1 MRRVLSAA
9 LVVVC
14 LMDPT
19 GILIAQSERDVAAG
33 VDKLFV
39 NSNRDGAP
47 GLAIAIVRDGR
58 VLMTKGYGLASLEY
72 RVPITASTVFDVAS
86 LAKQFTGLAV
96 AVLVG
101 QGKLALDADIRTYLP
116 EFPDLGH
123 RITID
128 HLLHHTSGLRDWPST
143 LSVAGWRLDDVITTD
158 QILSMAYRQRSLN
171 FLPGAE
177 YSYSNTGYN
186 LLAEIIARVTDQS
199 FPEWMHQNLFR
210 PLGMTHT
217 HFREDYTE
225 VISQSTSGYS
235 RWADSTYHRVPDNLT
250 APGSSSLFTTVEDL
264 SKWLISFDNPVV
276 GGKAPLALTRTR
288 GVLNN
293 GTTIPYAFGITH
305 GDHQGVPTLSH
316 SGAWASVG
324 TFLLYFPQQRL
335 GVIVLAN
342 DGTIDPSRAA
352 YEIADIFLGKKKPDA
367 VADARVPVSGQKQE
381 TFSNVSPALLD
392 EYVGLY
398 RLAPGWYVQITRD
411 GQGLKTQATA
421 WWGPEK
427 AFPMTPRSANEY
439 WVEAYRASIVFQ
451 RGANGHVTHFNYRDM
466 QAPKVSDPG
475 PPSPSQLRQLAGEYE
490 SEELHTTYVVEATDS
505 TLVLWHPH
513 HGRVPLTRVARSD
526 FAGSPWFLNS
536 IDFQPD
542 SAGVVAGFMVN
553 AGDRSRN
560 IWFARRR

>member
-1 MRRVLSAA
+1 MRSLMTAA
-9 LVVVC
+9 LVVLC
-14 LMDPT
+14 LTDAS
-19 GILIAQSERDVAAG
+19 GILIAQSDRDVAAR

-72 RVPITASTVFDVAS
+72 KVPITGSTVFDVAS

-101 QGKLALDADIRTYLP
+101 QGKIALDADIRTYLP

-123 RITID
+123 RITINN
-128 HLLHHTSGLRDWPST
+128 LLHHTSGLRDWPST

-158 QILSMAYRQRSLN
+158 QILAMAYRQRSLN
-171 FLPGAE
+171 FVPGAE

-186 LLAEIIARVTDQS
+186 LLAEIIARVSGQS
-199 FPEWMHQNLFR
+199 FRKWMQQNLFQ

-217 HFREDYTE
+217 HFRDDYTE
-225 VISQSTSGYS
+225 VISKGTSGYS
-235 RWADSTYHRVPDNLT
+235 RWEDSTYHRVPDNLT

-264 SKWLISFDNPVV
+264 SRWLISFDKPLV
-276 GGKAPLALTRTR
+276 GGKAAQALMRTR
-288 GVLNN
+288 GVLND

-305 GDHQGVPTLSH
+305 GDYQGVPDLNH

-342 DGTIDPSRAA
+342 DATIDPSRAA
-352 YEIADIFLGKKKPDA
+352 FQIADIFLVKKKPAALADTQPA
-367 VADARVPVSGQKQE
+367 VSSQTQKALS
-381 TFSNVSPALLD
+381 TVSPALLD

-398 RLAPGWYVQITRD
+398 RLAPGWYVQITKD

-427 AFPMTPRSANEY
+427 TFPMTARSANEF
-439 WVEAYRASIVFQ
+439 WVEAYRAPIVFQ
-451 RGANGHVTHFNYRDM
+451 RGADGHVTYFNYRDM
-466 QAPKVSDPG
+466 RAPKVSDPG
-475 PPSPSQLRQLAGEYE
+475 PPSPTQLRQLAGEYE
-490 SEELHTTYVVEATDS
+490 SEELQTTYVVEATDS
-505 TLVLWHPH
+505 TLVLRHPH
-513 HGRVPLTRVARSD
+513 HGRVPLTRVARRD
-526 FAGSPWFLNS
+526 FAGSLWFLNS
-536 IDFQPD
+536 IDFQQD

>member
-1 MRRVLSAA
+1 MRRIMSAA
-9 LVVVC
+9 LVVLC
-14 LMDPT
+14 LMNPS
-19 GILIAQSERDVAAG
+19 GILIAQSDRDVAAR

-39 NSNRDGAP
+39 SSNRDGVP
-47 GLAIAIVRDGR
+47 GLAVAIVRDGR

-72 RVPITASTVFDVAS
+72 RVPITSSTVFDVAS

-96 AVLVG
+96 AILVG
-101 QGKLALDADIRTYLP
+101 QGKIALDADIRTYLP

-128 HLLHHTSGLRDWPST
+128 HLVHHTSGLRDWPST

-186 LLAEIIARVTDQS
+186 LLAEIIARVTGES
-199 FPEWMHQNLFR
+199 FPKWMQQNLFR
-210 PLGMTHT
+210 PLGMTDT
-217 HFREDYTE
+217 HFRDDYTE
-225 VISQSTSGYS
+225 VISKSTSGYS
-235 RWADSTYHRVPDNLT
+235 RWEDSTYHRVPHNLT
-250 APGSSSLFTTVEDL
+250 APGSSSLYTTVEDL
-264 SKWLISFDNPVV
+264 SKWLISFDKPMV
-276 GGKAPLALTRTR
+276 GGTVAQALTRTR
-288 GVLNN
+288 GVLND

-305 GDHQGVPTLSH
+305 GDYQGVPTLSH
-316 SGAWASVG
+316 SGSWASVG

-342 DGTIDPSRAA
+342 DATIDPSRAA
-352 YEIADIFLGKKKPDA
+352 YQIADIFLEKKKPSA
-367 VADARVPVSGQKQE
+367 VADTPPAVSSQKQE
-381 TFSNVSPALLD
+381 TFSNVSAAVLD

-427 AFPMTPRSANEY
+427 AFPMTQRSANEF
-439 WVEAYRASIVFQ
+439 WVDAYRASIAFQ
-451 RGANGHVTHFNYRDM
+451 RGADGHVTYFSYRDM
-466 QAPKVSDPG
+466 RAPKVSDPG
-475 PPSPSQLRQLAGEYE
+475 PLSPSQLRQLAGEYE
-490 SEELHTTYVVEATDS
+490 SEELQTTYIVEATDS
-505 TLVLWHPH
+505 TLVLRHPH
-513 HGRVPLTRVARSD
+513 HGRVPLTRVARTD
-526 FAGSPWFLNS
+526 FAGSLWFLNS
-536 IDFQPD
+536 IDFQRD
-542 SAGVVAGFMVN
+542 SAGVAGFMVN

>member
-1 MRRVLSAA
+1 MSAA
-9 LVVVC
+9 LVVLF
-14 LMDPT
+14 LMDPS
-19 GILIAQSERDVAAG
+19 GILIAQSDRDAAAR
-33 VDKLFV
+33 VDSLFA
-39 NSNRDGAP
+39 NSNRNGAP
-47 GLAIAIVRDGR
+47 GLAIGIVRDGR

-72 RVPITASTVFDVAS
+72 KVPITASTVFDVAS

-101 QGKLALDADIRTYLP
+101 QGKIALDADIRTYLP
-116 EFPDLGH
+116 DFPDLGK

-171 FLPGAE
+171 FAPGAE

-186 LLAEIIARVTDQS
+186 LLAEIIARVTGQP
-199 FPEWMHQNLFR
+199 FGEWMQQNLFR
-210 PLGMTHT
+210 ALGMTHT
-217 HFREDYTE
+217 HFRDDYTE

-264 SKWLISFDNPVV
+264 SRWLISFDKPVV
-276 GGKAPLALTRTR
+276 GGKAAQAMTRTR
-288 GVLNN
+288 GVLND
-293 GTTIPYAFGITH
+293 GTTIPYAFGISH
-305 GDHQGVPTLSH
+305 GDYQGVATLSH

-335 GVIVLAN
+335 GVVVLAN
-342 DGTIDPSRAA
+342 DATIDPSRAA
-352 YEIADIFLGKKKPDA
+352 YQIADIFLGKKEPDA
-367 VADARVPVSGQKQE
+367 VADAHSAVSSHEQE
-381 TFSNVSPALLD
+381 KVNVSSAVLD

-398 RLAPGWYVQITRD
+398 RLAPGWYVRITKN
-411 GQGLKTQATA
+411 GQRLNTQATA

-427 AFPMTPRSANEY
+427 TFPMTPRSASEF
-439 WVEAYRASIVFQ
+439 WVEAYRASITFE
-451 RGANGHVTHFNYRDM
+451 RGADGHVTHFNYRDM
-466 QAPKVSDPG
+466 RAPKVSDPG
-475 PPSPSQLRQLAGEYE
+475 PPTPTQLRQLAGEYE
-490 SEELHTTYVVEATDS
+490 SDELNTTYLVEATDS
-505 TLVLWHPH
+505 ALVLWHPRL
-513 HGRVPLTRVARSD
+513 GRVPLTRVERSD
-526 FAGSPWFLNS
+526 FASSLWFLNS
-536 IDFQPD
+536 IDFQRD
-542 SAGVVAGFMVN
+542 SAGVVTGFMVN

>member
-1 MRRVLSAA
+1 MSAGLVLLFLAEP
-9 LVVVC
+9 C
-14 LMDPT
+14 
-19 GILIAQSERDVAAG
+19 GILMAQSDQDFAAR

-47 GLAIAIVRDGR
+47 GLAVGIVRDGR

-72 RVPITASTVFDVAS
+72 RVPITSSTTFDVAS

-101 QGKLALDADIRTYLP
+101 QGKIALDADVRAYLP
-116 EFPDLGH
+116 EFPDLGK

-128 HLLHHTSGLRDWPST
+128 HLVHHTSGLRDWPST

-171 FLPGAE
+171 FSPGAE

-186 LLAEIIARVTDQS
+186 LLAAIIAKVTGQP
-199 FPEWMHQNLFR
+199 FGEWMQQNLFR
-210 PLGMTHT
+210 PLGMAHT
-217 HFREDYTE
+217 HFRDDYTE

-264 SKWLISFDNPVV
+264 SRWLINFDNPVV
-276 GGKAPLALTRTR
+276 GGKAAQAMTRTR
-288 GVLNN
+288 GVLND
-293 GTTIPYAFGITH
+293 GTTIPYAFGISH
-305 GDHQGVPTLSH
+305 GDYQGVPTLSH
-316 SGAWASVG
+316 SGSWASVG

-342 DGTIDPSRAA
+342 DATIDPSRAA
-352 YEIADIFLGKKKPDA
+352 YQIADVFLDKKKPDA
-367 VADARVPVSGQKQE
+367 VADTHAVSSQKQAA
-381 TFSNVSPALLD
+381 VPRVAPALLD
-392 EYVGLY
+392 QYVGLY
-398 RLAPGWYVQITRD
+398 RLAPGWYVRITKE

-427 AFPMTPRSANEY
+427 TFPMTPRSENEF
-439 WVEAYRASIVFQ
+439 WVEAYRASITFE
-451 RGANGHVTHFNYRDM
+451 RGADGHITNFHYREM
-466 QAPKVSDPG
+466 RAPKVSDPP
-475 PPSPSQLRQLAGEYE
+475 PPSASELRQLAGEYE
-490 SEELHTTYVVEATDS
+490 SAELNTTYRVEATDS
-505 TLVLWHPH
+505 SLILWHPH
-513 HGRVPLTRVARSD
+513 HGQVPLTRVARSD
-526 FAGSPWFLNS
+526 FAGSLWFLNS
-536 IDFQPD
+536 IDFQRD
-542 SAGVVAGFMVN
+542 SGGKVTGFMVN

>member
-1 MRRVLSAA
+1 MRRVISAA
-9 LVVVC
+9 LVVLC
-14 LMDPT
+14 LMDPS
-19 GILIAQSERDVAAG
+19 GILIAQSDRDVAAR

-47 GLAIAIVRDGR
+47 GLAIGIVRDGR

-72 RVPITASTVFDVAS
+72 RVPITGSTVFDVAS

-101 QGKLALDADIRTYLP
+101 QGKIALDDDIRTYLP
-116 EFPDLGH
+116 EFPDLGS
-123 RITID
+123 RITIN

-158 QILSMAYRQRSLN
+158 QILSMAYKQKSLN
-171 FLPGAE
+171 FSPGAE

-186 LLAEIIARVTDQS
+186 LLAEIIARVTGRS
-199 FPEWMHQNLFR
+199 FREWMQQNLFQ

-217 HFREDYTE
+217 HFRDDYTE
-225 VISQSTSGYS
+225 VISQSASGYS
-235 RWADSTYHRVPDNLT
+235 RWADSTYHRVPDNLS

-264 SKWLISFDNPVV
+264 ARWLISFDNPVV
-276 GGKAPLALTRTR
+276 GGKATQALTRTR
-288 GVLNN
+288 GVLND

-305 GDHQGVPTLSH
+305 GDYQGVPTLSH
-316 SGAWASVG
+316 SGSWASVG

-352 YEIADIFLGKKKPDA
+352 YAIADIFLGKKKPDA
-367 VADARVPVSGQKQE
+367 LADTHPPVSSQKQE
-381 TFSNVSPALLD
+381 TFSNVSAVLLD

-427 AFPMTPRSANEY
+427 AFPMTPRSANEF

-451 RGANGHVTHFNYRDM
+451 RGAEGHVTHFNYRDM
-466 QAPKVSDPG
+466 RAAKVSDPG

-505 TLVLWHPH
+505 MLVLWHPH

-536 IDFQPD
+536 IDFQRD
-542 SAGVVAGFMVN
+542 SAGVISGFMVN